1 VNLATF
7 LCILA
12 MVALYF
18 AVFAAVGSLAPCLDR
33 ICANVTE
40 HVSGTFAGISDGT
53 EKYGEYWPQ

>member
-1 VNLATF
+1 
-7 LCILA
+7 

-40 HVSGTFAGISDGT
+40 HVRGTFAGISDGT